1 MIKIIEICEK
11 YNKKVITEGRSIKTN
26 LEVAQKAGLLKPR
39 EDTLINVGDVDNY
52 PPDRIVV
59 IATGAQGEEFAALM
73 RIATKQHKYIRLCER
88 DTVILSSS
96 IIPGNEIS
104 VQKLKD
110 NLYRH
115 GSKII
120 HYRTSEVH
128 STGHANQGELEWFI
142 KKVNPRFFMPA
153 FGYHSMLRVH
163 AEVALRAGV
172 PKENI
177 IIAENGMVIEIRDAG
192 KKIEIL
198 KERAPS
204 EIIMVD
210 GFSVGDIQE
219 VVIRDRQML
228 AQDGIF
234 VVIAAVDLRTGQVRK
249 SPDIISRGFVYLRES
264 QDLLRQARY
273 ITKKSIEDMSKGMHP
288 INFDFIKKRV
298 ADDLGRFLLQQTAK
312 RPIVVPV
319 LLGV

>member
-1 MIKIIEICEK
+1 
-11 YNKKVITEGRSIKTN
+11 
-26 LEVAQKAGLLKPR
+26 
-39 EDTLINVGDVDNY
+39 
-52 PPDRIVV
+52 V

-73 RIATKQHKYIRLCER
+73 RISTGKHKFIKLNAR

-115 GSKII
+115 GAKII

-128 STGHANQGELEWFI
+128 STGHGNQEELAWFN
-142 KKVNPRFFMPA
+142 KQVGAKFFMPA
-153 FGYHSMLRVH
+153 YGYHSMLRVH
-163 AEVALRAGV
+163 AEVAERSGI
-172 PKENI
+172 PRENI
-177 IIAENGMVIEIRDAG
+177 IIPDNGMIIELTDKGEKMI
-192 KKIEIL
+192 IL
-198 KERAPS
+198 KEKAPS
-204 EIIMVD
+204 NIIMVD
-210 GFSVGDIQE
+210 GFSVGDVQE

-234 VVIAAVDLRTGQVRK
+234 VVIAIVDTRTGKVRK

-273 ITKKSIEDMSKGMHP
+273 ITKKTIEDITAGMNP
-288 INFDFIKKRV
+288 IEFDFIKGQIS
-298 ADDLGRFLLQQTAK
+298 DSLSNFLLQQTAK
-312 RPIVVPV
+312 RPIVLPV
-319 LLGV
+319 LIGV